1 MEYKQKAMKYLITIL
16 VAIGF
21 GILYCFLGVVGNQF
35 LPEDVEWYSPT
46 SVLSGFL
53 AIIFACAV
61 FITSVGI
68 YTEIK
73 QK

>member
-1 MEYKQKAMKYLITIL
+1 MKYIITIL
-16 VAIGF
+16 VTIGF

-35 LPEDVEWYSPT
+35 LPEHVAWYSPT

-53 AIIFACAV
+53 AIIIACAIFV
-61 FITSVGI
+61 TSLGI
-68 YTEIK
+68 YTNIK

>member
-1 MEYKQKAMKYLITIL
+1 MKYFITIIVL
-16 VAIGF
+16 IGF

-35 LPEDVEWYSPT
+35 LPEEVAWYSPT
-46 SVLSGFL
+46 SVLSGIL
-53 AIIFACAV
+53 ALIFACAV
-61 FITSVGI
+61 FVTSIGI